1 MMTTQ
6 LENKQ
11 LFDFIPKYDPTIEKC
26 GLPREEELTVTGI
39 RIGRGETSAIVDPDT
54 VYKLALMGA
63 TNVEIAEWYGVTEQS
78 IRYRFSEYLAKARSS
93 LKIKLR
99 RAQLKVAIE
108 NENPTMLIWLGRNML
123 GQSENV
129 VGSESEKVLPWL
141 TEEESADNDA
151 LN

>member
-1 MMTTQ
+1 M
-6 LENKQ
+6 
-11 LFDFIPKYDPTIEKC
+11 FDFIPTYDPTIEKC
-26 GLPREEELTVTGI
+26 GLPREEEITITGI
-39 RIGRGETSAIVDPDT
+39 RIGRGETSAVVDPET

-78 IRYRFSEYLAKARSS
+78 IRYRFNEYLTKARSS

-108 NENPTMLIWLGRNML
+108 NESVPMLIWLGKQLL

-129 VGSESEKVLPWL
+129 VGAENEKVLPWL
-141 TEEESADNDA
+141 TEESADLDETY
-151 LN
+151 

>member
-1 MMTTQ
+1 M
-6 LENKQ
+6 
-11 LFDFIPKYDPTIEKC
+11 FDFIPQYDPNIEKC
-26 GLPREEELTVTGI
+26 GQPREEEVTITGI
-39 RIGRGETSAIVDPDT
+39 RIGRGETSSVVDPET

-108 NENPTMLIWLGRNML
+108 NENPTMLIWLGKQL
-123 GQSENV
+123 LSQSENV
-129 VGSESEKVLPWL
+129 VGSESEKVLPWI
-141 TEEESADNDA
+141 TEESADLDETY
-151 LN
+151 

>member
-1 MMTTQ
+1 M
-6 LENKQ
+6 
-11 LFDFIPKYDPTIEKC
+11 FDFIPPYDPAIEKC
-26 GLPREEELTVTGI
+26 GNPREEEITVTGI
-39 RIGRGETSAIVDPDT
+39 RIGRGETSAVVDPEK

-78 IRYRFSEYLAKARSS
+78 IRYRFNEYLSKARSS

-108 NENPTMLIWLGRNML
+108 NENPTMLIWLGKQML

-129 VGSESEKVLPWL
+129 VGAESEKVLPWIS
-141 TEEESADNDA
+141 EESAESDETN
-151 LN
+151 

>member
-1 MMTTQ
+1 M
-6 LENKQ
+6 
-11 LFDFIPKYDPTIEKC
+11 FDFIPPYDPAIEKC
-26 GLPREEELTVTGI
+26 GNPREEEITVTGI
-39 RIGRGETSAIVDPDT
+39 RIGRGETSAVVDPET

-78 IRYRFSEYLAKARSS
+78 IRYRFNEYLSKARSS

-108 NENPTMLIWLGRNML
+108 NENPTMLIWLGKQML

-129 VGSESEKVLPWL
+129 VGAESEKVLPWIS
-141 TEEESADNDA
+141 EESAESDETN
-151 LN
+151 

>member
-1 MMTTQ
+1 MMITQ

-11 LFDFIPKYDPTIEKC
+11 LFDFVPKYDPTIEKC
-26 GLPREEELTVTGI
+26 GLPREEEITVTGI
-39 RIGRGETSAIVDPDT
+39 RIGRGDTSAVVDPET

-78 IRYRFSEYLAKARSS
+78 IRYRFSEYLTKARSS

-108 NENPTMLIWLGRNML
+108 NESVPMLIWLGRNML
-123 GQSENV
+123 GQSEQV
-129 VGSESEKVLPWL
+129 VGADSERVLPWI
-141 TEEESADNDA
+141 TEDTADNDEV
-151 LN
+151 N

>member
-1 MMTTQ
+1 M
-6 LENKQ
+6 
-11 LFDFIPKYDPTIEKC
+11 FDFIPAYDPTIEKC
-26 GLPREEELTVTGI
+26 GLPREEEITITGI
-39 RIGRGETSAIVDPDT
+39 RIGRGDTSAVVDPET

-78 IRYRFSEYLAKARSS
+78 IRYRFNEYLAKARSS

-108 NENPTMLIWLGRNML
+108 NENPTMLIWLGKQML

-129 VGSESEKVLPWL
+129 VGAENEKVLPWL
-141 TEEESADNDA
+141 TEEDSADLDETN
-151 LN
+151 

>member
-1 MMTTQ
+1 M
-6 LENKQ
+6 
-11 LFDFIPKYDPTIEKC
+11 FDFIPPYDPTIEKC
-26 GLPREEELTVTGI
+26 GLPKTEEIVTTGI
-39 RIGRGETSAIVDPDT
+39 RIGRGDTSAVVDPET

-63 TNVEIAEWYGVTEQS
+63 TNVEIADWWGTTEQS

-123 GQSENV
+123 GQSEQV
-129 VGSESEKVLPWL
+129 VGNDTEKVLPWI
-141 TEEESADNDA
+141 TEDADTDTLDPDA
-151 LN
+151 AN